1 MFLDIELACSG
12 TSEWCFKNSSEGFR
26 LSCGVNSVFVNNEED
41 NARGAR
47 LEVGNKGDGKL
58 RLGHVD
64 LDMVVML

>member
-47 LEVGNKGDGKL
+47 LEVTRG
-58 RLGHVD
+58 
-64 LDMVVML
+64 MVS